1 MLQAT
6 SMVVLFIS
14 LPQLALILIR
24 AHNSILIQEIIIINR
39 NVNINHH
46 IRDLLKIS
54 ELYCISHFKG
64 YSLLT
69 HVSSNQCI
77 MALPKFPNKDP
88 DVVGVILGKM
98 FCVFCWRP
106 LKCVYSCCC
115 CQKETAVFMLCK
127 HFAGIS
133 PFSRTT

>member
-14 LPQLALILIR
+14 LAQLALILIR
-24 AHNSILIQEIIIINR
+24 AHNWHNSILIQEVIIR

-46 IRDLLKIS
+46 IRALVKIS

-77 MALPKFPNKDP
+77 MALPKISKQRSRCCWSNFGKDVLRVLLETIKMCLQLLLLLEK
-88 DVVGVILGKM
+88 DSSFYVVQTLRRDIA
-98 FCVFCWRP
+98 F
-106 LKCVYSCCC
+106 
-115 CQKETAVFMLCK
+115 Q
-127 HFAGIS
+127 
-133 PFSRTT
+133 

>member
-6 SMVVLFIS
+6 SMMVLFIS

-46 IRDLLKIS
+46 IRALVKIS

-77 MALPKFPNKDP
+77 MALPKISKQRSRCCWSNFGKDVLRVLLETIKMCLQLLLLLEK
-88 DVVGVILGKM
+88 DSSFYVVQTLRRDIA
-98 FCVFCWRP
+98 F
-106 LKCVYSCCC
+106 
-115 CQKETAVFMLCK
+115 Q
-127 HFAGIS
+127 
-133 PFSRTT
+133 